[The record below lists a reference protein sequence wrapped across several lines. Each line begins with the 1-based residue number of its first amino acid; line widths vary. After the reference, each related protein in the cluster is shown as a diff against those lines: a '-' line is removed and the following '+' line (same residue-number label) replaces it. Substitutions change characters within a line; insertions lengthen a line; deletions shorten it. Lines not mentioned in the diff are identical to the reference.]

1 MVCREAASLLAE
13 YCRGETSPTE
23 TRFVDSHLK
32 RCVHCQDAERTERRL
47 VGALRDYSCH
57 LHAPPSLR
65 DFAQRV
71 PAG

>member
-1 MVCREAASLLAE
+1 MVCPEAASLLAE